1 MREAISFI
9 YNGVASEDMGVI
21 IASPNGG
28 LFEEDFLP
36 KRTIIE
42 AKIPYRDNPYH
53 QRVELE
59 PLSFSLT
66 IFISEWKERDNLR
79 QIAKWLYQ
87 PYYKPLVFGTNLNR
101 IYYALFEG
109 DSRLFHNGSKDGYIT
124 LNVRCNS
131 PYTNSE
137 VKTTDVVSSRIF
149 NPANEESIY
158 NLGDF
163 EIKPKA
169 WIKKTVSAGDVQI
182 ENLSNGQ
189 IVKIKGIQ
197 NGEEIFIDFNRE
209 EIVSSLEYLNVYRHD
224 DHNNVWLT
232 LENEFDGEN
241 QLKFTGDFD
250 IHFSY
255 EMKYLMEWG
264 D

>member
-1 MREAISFI
+1 MREAMNFIFNEIS
-9 YNGVASEDMGVI
+9 SEDMGVV

-36 KRTIIE
+36 KRTIVE
-42 AKIPYRDNPYH
+42 TKIPYRDNPYH
-53 QRVELE
+53 QRVDLE

-87 PYYKPLVFGTNLNR
+87 PYYKPLIFSTNLNR

-109 DSRLFHNGSKDGYIT
+109 DSKLVHNGAKEGYIT
-124 LNVRCNS
+124 LNVRCSS
-131 PYTNSE
+131 PYTYSKVE
-137 VKTTDVVSSRIF
+137 TTDMVSSRVVS
-149 NPANEESIY
+149 PVEDVIY
-158 NLGDF
+158 NSGD
-163 EIKPKA
+163 IDVQPKM
-169 WIKKTVSAGDVQI
+169 WIKKTLSTGNVQI
-182 ENLSNGQ
+182 ENLTNGQ
-189 IVKIKGIQ
+189 IVKINGVQ
-197 NGEEIFIDFNRE
+197 NGEEVFIDFDRE
-209 EIVSSLEYLNVYRHD
+209 EIISSLEYLTVYRHD

-232 LENEFDGEN
+232 LESEFDGEN
-241 QLKFTGDFD
+241 RLKFTGDFD
-250 IHFSY
+250 VHFSY